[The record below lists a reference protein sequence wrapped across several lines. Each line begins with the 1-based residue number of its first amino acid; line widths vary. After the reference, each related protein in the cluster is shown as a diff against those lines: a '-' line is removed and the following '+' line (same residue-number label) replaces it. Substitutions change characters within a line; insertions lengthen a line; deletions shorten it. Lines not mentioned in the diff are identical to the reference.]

1 MRSFFWRCGGLAATC
16 ALAVLFAGCAG
27 YHLGPAKP
35 PYLKDV
41 HTIGIPVVRNYTLLP
56 RIEGLVTD
64 IIIRQVQQ
72 DGTYKVATPTDGD
85 ATLLVYITKVQRTPA
100 RSVNGNVLLTAEF
113 ELDVG
118 MRFQLIEHGSG
129 LILDSGLVDGTTSF
143 FVSSDVEQDEQQAIP
158 LAVEQ
163 AAIRLVSQISEG
175 F

>member
-1 MRSFFWRCGGLAATC
+1 MRSFIRRCGWLTAACGL
-16 ALAVLFAGCAG
+16 VLLFPGCAG

-56 RIEGLVTD
+56 RLESLITD

-72 DGTYKVATPTDGD
+72 DGTYQVASPTGGD
-85 ATLLVYITKVQRTPA
+85 ATLLVYVQKIQRTPA
-100 RSVNGNVLLTAEF
+100 RSVEGNILLTAEF

-118 MRFQLIEHGSG
+118 LRFQLVERSSG
-129 LILDSGLVDGTTSF
+129 LILDSGIVDGTTSF
-143 FVSSDVEQDEQQAIP
+143 FVSNDIQQDERQAVP

>member
-1 MRSFFWRCGGLAATC
+1 MRLFSRRGGGLTAAC
-16 ALAVLFAGCAG
+16 GLILLFTGCLG
-27 YHLGPAKP
+27 YHVGPAKP

-64 IIIRQVQQ
+64 TIIRQVQQ
-72 DGTYKVATPTDGD
+72 DGTYKVAPPGDGD
-85 ATLLVYITKVQRTPA
+85 ATLLVYIQKVQRTPA

-113 ELDVG
+113 ELDIG
-118 MRFQLIEHGSG
+118 MRFQLIERGTG

-158 LAVEQ
+158 LAAEQ